1 MNSVITHQVELL
13 YAKSNRL
20 IDLIENKSMFGIFG
34 TGKLAQDCYAKIKEM
49 GHTASFFVDR
59 NEEDGIFMNLPLKTI
74 KYISQKNI
82 AALENSC
89 YLGSGAGCTRL
100 CRCKAH
106 LHAVVF
112 V

>member
-74 KYISQKNI
+74 KYISQKKYSFACCIYMGKRN
-82 AALENSC
+82 NS
-89 YLGSGAGCTRL
+89 GSNSYR
-100 CRCKAH
+100 
-106 LHAVVF
+106 V
-112 V
+112 